1 MPRIPTFTSVVL
13 DRSSRD
19 VMRAMQRF
27 SASAAHGVLVLDGEQ
42 TAEHPGLDEQLNGT
56 ALAVMM

>member
-1 MPRIPTFTSVVL
+1 
-13 DRSSRD
+13 
-19 VMRAMQRF
+19 MRAMQRF